1 MTRKRRRRR
10 RRRSY
15 ADSEEEEIAG
25 QQQEEGTRTESEV
38 TPDNRNEITPEGEEV
53 SQEVQSTHDN
63 KSEDCV
69 VMEAEA
75 LEPEVEESLEPVV
88 VERGN
93 EVSGPIET

>member
-15 ADSEEEEIAG
+15 ADSEEEEIAVH
-25 QQQEEGTRTESEV
+25 QEQETTRTEPEV

-53 SQEVQSTHDN
+53 SQEVLSTHD
-63 KSEDCV
+63 KTEDCV
-69 VMEAEA
+69 AMEAEA

-93 EVSGPIET
+93 EVSGPIEI